1 MVIMADPVAIVTEDA
16 TSGYVR
22 KMVSRFSESLQSEIL
37 NNGSEP
43 SLVNH
48 APSSTPASKRTLTSH
63 DPQPANGSVDNL
75 DHSVDSEAKSP
86 SYVKLS
92 CAVSGYSSNKY
103 NAFNSEDKVKK
114 TKPPLPHKPAPLR
127 GASRTNGSDATSVS
141 LVSVT
146 VDTDETDSCRVNGT
160 SPRTPLVNGQRPQ
173 QHDND
178 VPTPQK
184 LGICVLCPLCLFDV
198 IKFDAGKRVSQQ
210 EKPMSGAHVL
220 HFERG
225 LRQTLIMDGSHFL
238 VVVQKESDRLH
249 ELCAKAELYLEAE
262 DLPEEASGRI
272 RATIG
277 KANLLTSKKFKQ
289 FRGLCQ
295 KNLEQADDEP
305 FQTTAQDLAGF
316 WDMVLTQVDD
326 LDCKFAEIESLRSNG
341 WISRNA
347 SSASLN
353 NIEKS
358 SNKAKHSGTK
368 NKSCRQPSVACTPK
382 SSLSASAR
390 AHRDEA
396 RRRLLQAKRAGRQRK
411 VSQSD
416 NKDDVEVEIFVPQ

>member
-1 MVIMADPVAIVTEDA
+1 MHQ
-16 TSGYVR
+16 
-22 KMVSRFSESLQSEIL
+22 SRALLKNVLIA
-37 NNGSEP
+37 GSEP

-184 LGICVLCPLCLFDV
+184 VIDVLRYFIPFVRSWVSVLCVHCVYLMSLSLTQESECCS
-198 IKFDAGKRVSQQ
+198 KRRANAL
-210 EKPMSGAHVL
+210 PCAHVL

-225 LRQTLIMDGSHFL
+225 LRQTLIMVCMARNLVNISPGLCIKLIPSRFLNFDG
-238 VVVQKESDRLH
+238 
-249 ELCAKAELYLEAE
+249 
-262 DLPEEASGRI
+262 
-272 RATIG
+272 
-277 KANLLTSKKFKQ
+277 KFKT
-289 FRGLCQ
+289 FVLNALACNCYSMY
-295 KNLEQADDEP
+295 KEP
-305 FQTTAQDLAGF
+305 AYL
-316 WDMVLTQVDD
+316 
-326 LDCKFAEIESLRSNG
+326 
-341 WISRNA
+341 
-347 SSASLN
+347 
-353 NIEKS
+353 
-358 SNKAKHSGTK
+358 
-368 NKSCRQPSVACTPK
+368 
-382 SSLSASAR
+382 
-390 AHRDEA
+390 
-396 RRRLLQAKRAGRQRK
+396 
-411 VSQSD
+411 
-416 NKDDVEVEIFVPQ
+416 VEC